1 MPRPRAPGGTLAP
14 LLALALCAG
23 ACARGGGTDAVVLEH
38 HGKWESGYGSKF
50 YNVVGRLRN
59 TSNHPLRWV
68 KLRVEALDVHGTPV
82 ASTDTYNES
91 AEILAV
97 PDLKPEEV
105 LASGKVKPLPA
116 GAEERFRASF
126 LDEET
131 PPFTDYRVTVI
142 ETPASG

>member
-14 LLALALCAG
+14 LLALALYAG

-59 TSNHPLRWV
+59 TSDHPLRWV
-68 KLRVEALDVHGTPV
+68 KLRIEALDAHGTPV
-82 ASTDTYNES
+82 ASTETYNES

-131 PPFTDYRVTVI
+131 PPFADYRVTVI

>member
-1 MPRPRAPGGTLAP
+1 M
-14 LLALALCAG
+14 
-23 ACARGGGTDAVVLEH
+23 VLEH

-59 TSNHPLRWV
+59 TSDHPLRWV
-68 KLRVEALDVHGTPV
+68 KLRIEALDEHGTPV

-131 PPFTDYRVTVI
+131 PPFADYRVTVI

>member
-1 MPRPRAPGGTLAP
+1 VVRRPRAHGGALAP
-14 LLALALCAG
+14 LLVLALCAG
-23 ACARGGGTDAVVLEH
+23 SCAQGGSDAVVLEH

-59 TSNHPLRWV
+59 TSDHPLRWV
-68 KLRVEALDVHGTPV
+68 KLRVEALDEHGKAV

-105 LASGKVKPLPA
+105 LASGKVKPLAA

-131 PPFTDYRVTVI
+131 PPFADYRVTVI

>member
-1 MPRPRAPGGTLAP
+1 MVPRPRAPGGALAP
-14 LLALALCAG
+14 LLALALCAA
-23 ACARGGGTDAVVLEH
+23 ACARGGDAVVLEH
-38 HGKWESGYGSKF
+38 HGKWESGYGAKF

-59 TSNHPLRWV
+59 TSDHPLRWV
-68 KLRVEALDVHGTPV
+68 KLRVEALDEHGKPV

-131 PPFTDYRVTVI
+131 PPFIDYRVTVI
-142 ETPASG
+142 ETPPSG

>member
-1 MPRPRAPGGTLAP
+1 MPRPRARGGAAVS

-23 ACARGGGTDAVVLEH
+23 ACARGGGSDAVVLEH

-59 TSNHPLRWV
+59 TSDHSLRWV
-68 KLRVEALDVHGTPV
+68 KLRIEALDEHGKPV
-82 ASTDTYNES
+82 ASTETYNES

-97 PDLKPEEV
+97 PDLKQEEV

-131 PPFTDYRVTVI
+131 PPFADYRVTVI

>member
-1 MPRPRAPGGTLAP
+1 MPRPRARGGTLAP
-14 LLALALCAG
+14 LLALALYAG

-50 YNVVGRLRN
+50 YNVVGRLQN
-59 TSNHPLRWV
+59 TSDHPLRWV
-68 KLRVEALDVHGTPV
+68 KLRVEALDAHGTPV

-126 LDEET
+126 LAEET
-131 PPFTDYRVTVI
+131 PPFEDYRVTVI
-142 ETPASG
+142 DTPASK

>member
-1 MPRPRAPGGTLAP
+1 
-14 LLALALCAG
+14 
-23 ACARGGGTDAVVLEH
+23 VVLEQ

-59 TSNHPLRWV
+59 TSGHPLRWV
-68 KLRVEALDVHGTPV
+68 KLRVEALDVHGKPV

-131 PPFTDYRVTVI
+131 PAFTDYRVTVI